1 MSEVELKSKIINKLA
16 EISDIN
22 LLEELHCILNLEN
35 NSDFIELNKE
45 QQEKI
50 ELAQKQYLNGKYLTN
65 EQAEK
70 DIKKCLE

>member
-22 LLEELHCILNLEN
+22 LLEELHSILNLEN

-50 ELAQKQYLNGKYLTN
+50 ELAQKQYLNGKFLTN